1 METVA
6 LKIEDNVIDYKVG
19 DWVETCAML
28 PGIVQ
33 KIDILTDTVEVF
45 YPHYAF
51 REDCKGKYT
60 GGSHCSIH
68 HCGVHKI
75 TPEYAIMLMAIG
87 EDALTELWYNSDTNI
102 PWEDHVEKKYKEVV
116 ESNKW

>member
-60 GGSHCSIH
+60 GGSCCSIH

-87 EDALTELWYNSDTNI
+87 EDRLVSLWEEQETGLSWEEL
-102 PWEDHVEKKYKEVV
+102 VEIEYKEIV
-116 ESNKW
+116 ERNK